1 MNIGDTIAML
11 KLFPL
16 DAPIQNAPCQPH
28 NYLGDGNGLAFV
40 QGETMFDQ
48 RESSTVGEMIA
59 KLEFWLTQA
68 FYCRRGM
75 VPVTSET
82 PIYIVSHQHQG
93 GEILKGFLF
102 TPNGIR
108 FVKYEPRL

>member
-1 MNIGDTIAML
+1 M
-11 KLFPL
+11 
-16 DAPIQNAPCQPH
+16 
-28 NYLGDGNGLAFV
+28 
-40 QGETMFDQ
+40 QGETYFDQ

-68 FYCRRGM
+68 FYVREGM
-75 VPVTSET
+75 VKVKADMPL
-82 PIYIVSHQHQG
+82 YLVSTQHQG
-93 GEILKGFLF
+93 GEVLKGMLF